1 MNVALTTFDADK
13 TRRQQQY
20 GSVENSA
27 TSSLIYIRLYV
38 LGARYSIG
46 VSISMVLKLFLVLLT
61 PHRQEPVLLII
72 STNMGGLKG

>member
-1 MNVALTTFDADK
+1 MNVALTFDADK
-13 TRRQQQY
+13 TLVQY

-38 LGARYSIG
+38 LAARYSVGCYLIE

-61 PHRQEPVLLII
+61 IHR
-72 STNMGGLKG
+72 

>member
-13 TRRQQQY
+13 TLVQY

-38 LGARYSIG
+38 LAARYSVG

-61 PHRQEPVLLII
+61 LHR
-72 STNMGGLKG
+72 

>member
-13 TRRQQQY
+13 TLVQY

-27 TSSLIYIRLYV
+27 TSSLIYIRLY
-38 LGARYSIG
+38 LLASRYSVG

-61 PHRQEPVLLII
+61 PHR
-72 STNMGGLKG
+72 